1 MKKTKIALIEGSSS
15 PAQLKNVEGDAAYS
29 TFQKDSEPGNR
40 QGDDAPNLNTQFYSP
55 QSLGGGE
62 SDGQISQQVQM
73 IQMKSPPKTSRNSMA
88 LDGSSFDEE
97 YNRYENSEMQDIQSE
112 GSKEKNKP

>member
-1 MKKTKIALIEGSSS
+1 
-15 PAQLKNVEGDAAYS
+15 
-29 TFQKDSEPGNR
+29 
-40 QGDDAPNLNTQFYSP
+40 
-55 QSLGGGE
+55 
-62 SDGQISQQVQM
+62 
-73 IQMKSPPKTSRNSMA
+73 MA